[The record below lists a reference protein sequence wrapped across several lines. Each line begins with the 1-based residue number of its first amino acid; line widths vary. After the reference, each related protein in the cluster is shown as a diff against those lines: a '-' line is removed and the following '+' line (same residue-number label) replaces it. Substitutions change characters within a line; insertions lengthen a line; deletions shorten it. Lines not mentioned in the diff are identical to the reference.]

1 VVVCTR
7 EASSIVPNFMVYDNV
22 VFGDERVEG
31 LDDDHLVPEL
41 SDWEKVLLQHALVEH
56 APIVLD
62 CRDSG

>member
-1 VVVCTR
+1 
-7 EASSIVPNFMVYDNV
+7 MVYDNV